1 MFYTVNE
8 KTDGFGA
15 QFQTI
20 ICCILIAENTGNE
33 YIHRRIRSMEHNYNN
48 DPDYL
53 SKVELL
59 MNVINNYRT
68 IDNKLTGNVI
78 SFSTHEIIKKFE
90 SNINF
95 LLSSE
100 SLIKLKTNFW
110 KNKNRNIFNNDAFNV
125 AIHIRSKNLHDIT
138 LSSYR
143 STPLKYY
150 FDIIERLKK
159 STIISKRI
167 IFHIYSQNDIRDYD
181 EFDKEGVCFHL
192 NENMFDTF
200 TSLVAADIL
209 VTSKSSFSYSA
220 AILSDGIIYYQPFW
234 HIPGESWIVC

>member
-33 YIHRRIRSMEHNYNN
+33 YIHRRIRTMEHNYYN

-150 FDIIERLKK
+150 FDIIDM
-159 STIISKRI
+159 S
-167 IFHIYSQNDIRDYD
+167 
-181 EFDKEGVCFHL
+181 
-192 NENMFDTF
+192 
-200 TSLVAADIL
+200 IL
-209 VTSKSSFSYSA
+209 CHT
-220 AILSDGIIYYQPFW
+220 
-234 HIPGESWIVC
+234 